1 MSESTEIEET
11 KKVAEDS
18 SESKR
23 PAKTKKPAS
32 PARAVGGLVGAT
44 VSLPTA
50 AMTFLVAATAGVPAG
65 TAVTR
70 AVMAGAALGIFAS
83 LGVRLLFG
91 FVLRDMRRR
100 RAAEASGELQG

>member
-11 KKVAEDS
+11 TDVAKDRP
-18 SESKR
+18 ESKR
-23 PAKTKKPAS
+23 RTKPKKRTS

-44 VSLPTA
+44 VCLPTA
-50 AMTFLVAATAGVPAG
+50 AMTFIVAATAGVPAG

-70 AVMAGAALGIFAS
+70 AVLAGATLGIFAS
-83 LGVRLLFG
+83 FGVRLLFG
-91 FVLRDMRRR
+91 FVLRDLRRR